1 MDGREMVT
9 QYDLQ
14 QAVLHER
21 ELREAHRLETQRA
34 IELYQEEVARR
45 LDVLN
50 HAHQNAMEN
59 WAQSL
64 PREMFEAYREEQQKR
79 TEELKSTTIAIQA
92 RQDSRMEE
100 VRLAINTIQT
110 RSATWMVILGVFMGG
125 VSVVGSVLAIAVSVA
140 LRLLVP

>member
-140 LRLLVP
+140 LKLLVP